1 MEYHCQ
7 QKKQNVSRFAEQI
20 SPLLVLRRF
29 TYLRDTDLTG
39 DIDSFKMTYLDQI
52 LGVCIELV
60 GTTLSI
66 CGLNGQKHSL
76 MRAQNNEDVNNLNVG
91 WIVSFSIYAVG

>member
-1 MEYHCQ
+1 MEYQPTKNKTFH
-7 QKKQNVSRFAEQI
+7 V
-20 SPLLVLRRF
+20 LLSNFPPIGFEEIHLPQRHRSHGRHR
-29 TYLRDTDLTG
+29 L
-39 DIDSFKMTYLDQI
+39 IKMTYLDQI